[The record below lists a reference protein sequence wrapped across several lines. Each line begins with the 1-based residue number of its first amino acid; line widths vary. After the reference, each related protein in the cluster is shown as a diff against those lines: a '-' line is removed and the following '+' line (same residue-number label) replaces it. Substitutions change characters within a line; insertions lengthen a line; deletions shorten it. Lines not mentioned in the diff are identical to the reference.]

1 MSNQAQH
8 LSNRLTNE
16 SSLYLLQHAE
26 NPVDWYAWGE
36 EAVAKARAENKPILL
51 SVGYSACHWCH
62 VMAHESF
69 ENEAIAALMNKYFVC
84 VKVDREER
92 PDVDQIYMSAV
103 QLMTGSGGWPM
114 TVFMTPEGLPFYAGT
129 YFPPDD
135 RYGRPGFPRVLQGV
149 AQAWAEKREDV
160 AETGASVLQELG
172 KLNRAEESFEPL
184 TRDLLDLAFQNL
196 ERQYDQREGGFGRAP
211 KFPPAMS
218 LEFLL
223 RQHYRTG
230 DKEALEMVTH
240 TCAKM
245 ANGGM
250 YDQLGGG
257 FHRYSTDA
265 EWLVPHFE
273 KMLYDNALLARLY
286 LRVFQQTGDEFFRHI
301 AAETLDYVLREMTGE
316 AGGFYSAQDADSEG
330 HEGKFFVW
338 TSAEIVEILGAED
351 AALVS
356 AYYNVTAAGNWEG
369 VNILNVTRAAPEV
382 AAVQGVTLER
392 LNSALENAWRE
403 LFAARELRVKPARD
417 EKVLTSWNGLMLA
430 AFAEAAAILERADYL
445 RAAQN
450 NAEFT
455 LRSMIGLNGLLL
467 HTYKDGQAKL
477 NAYQEDYAF
486 YADGLVALYETTG
499 ELRWL
504 EAAQALTDKM
514 IEEFWDDAGGGFF
527 FTGRSH
533 ETLITR
539 PKEFYDNATPSG
551 NSVAAEVLQKL
562 AILLQRDDYQRRA
575 VTLLRLQRNNLARM
589 PNGFGRTL
597 CALDTYL
604 ATPQEIAL
612 IGQANAADTSAMQRE
627 IWRNYLPHKVIAQA
641 APDAENAVALVPL
654 LQNRPQLAGRATAY
668 VCENFTC
675 RQPVNTPAALAQQLR
690 ELAQKGHFA

>member
-1 MSNQAQH
+1 MARMTEPKH
-8 LSNRLTNE
+8 ANRLINE
-16 SSLYLLQHAE
+16 TSLYLRQHAH
-26 NPVDWYAWGE
+26 NPVDWYPWGE
-36 EAVAKARAENKPILL
+36 EALAKARAENKPILL

-62 VMAHESF
+62 VMAHECF
-69 ENEAIAALMNKYFVC
+69 ENEAIAALMNEYFVC

-160 AETGASVLQELG
+160 AETGASVLLELS
-172 KLNRAEESFEPL
+172 KLNRADESFEPL
-184 TRDLLDLAFQNL
+184 THDLPDLAFHNL
-196 ERQYDQREGGFGRAP
+196 ERQYDRREGGFGRAP

-223 RQHYRTG
+223 RHHYRTG
-230 DKEALEMVTH
+230 NKEALEMVTR

-286 LRVFQQTGDEFFRHI
+286 LHIFQQTGDEFYRHI
-301 AAETLDYVLREMTGE
+301 ATETLDYVLREMTDE

-330 HEGKFFVW
+330 HEGRFFVW
-338 TSAEIVEILGAED
+338 TPTEITKILGEAD
-351 AALVS
+351 AKLVC
-356 AYYNVTAAGNWEG
+356 AYYDATTAGNWEG
-369 VNILNVTRAAPEV
+369 VNILHVTRPAPEV
-382 AAVQGVTLER
+382 AAEQGVTLER
-392 LNSALENAWRE
+392 LNVALENAWRE

-417 EKVLTSWNGLMLA
+417 EKALTSWNGLMLA
-430 AFAEAAAILERADYL
+430 AFAEAAAILERPDYL

-450 NAEFT
+450 NVEFV
-455 LRSMIGLNGLLL
+455 LRSMMGANGLLL
-467 HTYKDGQAKL
+467 HAYKDGKAKL

-486 YADGLVALYETTG
+486 YSDGLIALYETTG

-504 EAAQALTDKM
+504 EAAKALTDKM
-514 IEEFWDDAGGGFF
+514 IEEFWDDLGGGFF

-562 AILLQRDDYQRRA
+562 AILLQNDDYQRRA
-575 VTLLRLQRNNLARM
+575 VTILRLQRNNLARL
-589 PNGFGRTL
+589 PNGFGRML
-597 CALDTYL
+597 GALDFYL
-604 ATPQEIAL
+604 ATTQEIAL
-612 IGQANAADTSAMQRE
+612 IGEPQAAGTNAMRQE
-627 IWRNYLPHKVIAQA
+627 IWRKYRPHKVIAQA
-641 APDAENAVALVPL
+641 APNDEAADRLIPL
-654 LQNRPQLAGRATAY
+654 LQQRPQLAGKVTAY

-675 RQPVNTPAALAQQLR
+675 QKPVNTPA
-690 ELAQKGHFA
+690 ELAAQLNKS

>member
-1 MSNQAQH
+1 MAGMDESKYT
-8 LSNRLTNE
+8 NRLIHET
-16 SSLYLLQHAE
+16 SPYLLSHAH
-26 NPVDWYAWGE
+26 NPVDWFAWGE
-36 EAVAKARAENKPILL
+36 DAFAKARQENKPILL

-62 VMAHESF
+62 RLREESF
-69 ENEAIAALMNKYFVC
+69 ENEAIAALMNESFVC

-114 TVFMTPEGLPFYAGT
+114 TVFMTPAGLPFYAGT

-135 RYGRPGFPRVLQGV
+135 CYGRPGFPRVLQGV
-149 AQAWAEKREDV
+149 AEAWAEKQEDV
-160 AETGASVLQELG
+160 AATGASVLKELS

-184 TRDLLDLAFQNL
+184 THDLLDLAFQNL
-196 ERQYDQREGGFGRAP
+196 ERQYDRREGGFGRAP

-223 RQHYRTG
+223 RHHYRTG
-230 DKEALEMVTH
+230 NKEALEMVTH

-286 LRVFQQTGDEFFRHI
+286 LHVFQQTGDEFYRHI
-301 AAETLDYVLREMTGE
+301 AAETLDYVLREMTDP

-338 TSAEIVEILGAED
+338 TPTEIAEILGEAD
-351 AALVS
+351 AKLVC
-356 AYYNVTAAGNWEG
+356 AYYDVTTAGNWEG
-369 VNILNVTRAAPEV
+369 VNILHVTGPAPEV
-382 AAVQGVTLER
+382 AAELGVTLER
-392 LNSALENAWRE
+392 LNAALENAWRE
-403 LFAARELRVKPARD
+403 LFAAREKRIKPARD
-417 EKVLTSWNGLMLA
+417 EKVLASWNGLMLA
-430 AFAEAAAILERADYL
+430 AFAEAAAILERPDYL
-445 RAAQN
+445 RAAEQN
-450 NAEFT
+450 AAFILEK
-455 LRSMIGLNGLLL
+455 MVGANGLLL
-467 HTYKDGQAKL
+467 HTAKDGQAKL

-499 ELRWL
+499 EIRWL
-504 EAAQALTDKM
+504 QAAQALTDKM
-514 IEEFWDDAGGGFF
+514 IEEFWDDLGGGFF

-562 AILLQRDDYQRRA
+562 ALLLHNDDYQRRA
-575 VTLLRLQRNNLARM
+575 VTILRLQRNNLARM
-589 PNGFGRTL
+589 PNGFGRML
-597 CALDTYL
+597 GALDFYL

-612 IGQANAADTSAMQRE
+612 IGDPQAADINAMRQE
-627 IWRNYLPHKVIAQA
+627 IWCRYRPHKVIAQA
-641 APDAENAVALVPL
+641 ASNNEAAVRLIPL
-654 LQNRPQLAGRATAY
+654 LQQRSQLAGKATAY

-675 RQPVNTPAALAQQLR
+675 QQPVNTPA
-690 ELAQKGHFA
+690 ELAAQLNKS